1 MFKFNFFPLSF
12 LFICSIILISTTS
25 CHNDDFENRLTSSK
39 ITTVNDTDSNII
51 LNKGTS
57 YEFDFSKLSNRKVI
71 ELSYLDQKFLV
82 TKTNNGISLQ
92 ISNEFDLNHRFI
104 QAGVEINGPDSSK
117 LPDDKVTNGIIPIF
131 LHMCCVKIKVEVGDT
146 NQFTWEWDCTCI

>member
-1 MFKFNFFPLSF
+1 MFKFIFFPLSF
-12 LFICSIILISTTS
+12 LFICSILLISTTS

-39 ITTVNDTDSNII
+39 IITVNDTNPSIK

-57 YEFDFSKLSNRKVI
+57 YEFDFSKLSSGKVI
-71 ELSYLDQKFLV
+71 ELSYLDQKFIV

-92 ISNEFDLNHRFI
+92 INNEFDLNHRFI
-104 QAGVEINGPDSSK
+104 QAGVEINAHDSSK
-117 LPDDKVTNGIIPIF
+117 LPVENVTNGIIPIF